1 MKWEEIKMA
10 FDGALLK
17 CVKSELEENLMDSKV
32 DKIHQPS
39 KDELIITFRSRSGNY
54 KLLIS
59 IKANSSRIHL
69 TNKPIENPK
78 VPPMI
83 CMLLRKKLAGAK
95 LINIRQKGL
104 ERVLFFDFDTVN
116 DIFEKQRLVLIVEIM
131 GKYSNVILADKNY
144 NIIDALR
151 RVNEDMSSKRQ
162 VLPGVKYT
170 LPPSQGKLN
179 ILNEQV
185 ANIAQKITE
194 SKLES
199 ISKAV
204 SHVIQGLSSVVCD
217 EIEFLNS
224 ISKSKNP
231 LEETLSTLK
240 RHINSKLHAGYMVTS
255 PSGKMIDFTFIP
267 VKHFEESGYI
277 VKKFDTI
284 SEMLDAFYYEKDSY
298 DRVKSKNQFL
308 FKHLHNLST
317 KLNKKLKILNK
328 ELMQS
333 HDKEKFKVQ
342 ADILNANIYKI
353 EKGLTQIEL
362 ENFYDEEHK
371 KVQIN
376 LDPSLSPIDNVQQ
389 YYKKYKKAKNA
400 EKILAEQIEKTA
412 DELQY
417 INTVL
422 FELENV
428 QNEQEL
434 NEIHTELVNEG
445 YLKNKDKN
453 SKIKNKNTCK
463 FLKFKTDDGY
473 EILVGKNNVQNDQL
487 TLKKAKN
494 CDIWFHVKDCP
505 GSHTVLISNQEQVP
519 DSSLVQA
526 AVIAAFYSKAKNSAQ
541 VPVDFTAIK
550 NVKKPN
556 GAKPGMVIYENYK
569 TLYVTPTCE
578 MIDKLKQE
586 N

>member
-1 MKWEEIKMA
+1 
-10 FDGALLK
+10 
-17 CVKSELEENLMDSKV
+17 
-32 DKIHQPS
+32 
-39 KDELIITFRSRSGNY
+39 
-54 KLLIS
+54 
-59 IKANSSRIHL
+59 
-69 TNKPIENPK
+69 
-78 VPPMI
+78 
-83 CMLLRKKLAGAK
+83 
-95 LINIRQKGL
+95 
-104 ERVLFFDFDTVN
+104 
-116 DIFEKQRLVLIVEIM
+116 
-131 GKYSNVILADKNY
+131 
-144 NIIDALR
+144 
-151 RVNEDMSSKRQ
+151 
-162 VLPGVKYT
+162 
-170 LPPSQGKLN
+170 
-179 ILNEQV
+179 
-185 ANIAQKITE
+185 
-194 SKLES
+194 
-199 ISKAV
+199 
-204 SHVIQGLSSVVCD
+204 
-217 EIEFLNS
+217 
-224 ISKSKNP
+224 
-231 LEETLSTLK
+231 
-240 RHINSKLHAGYMVTS
+240 
-255 PSGKMIDFTFIP
+255 
-267 VKHFEESGYI
+267 
-277 VKKFDTI
+277 
-284 SEMLDAFYYEKDSY
+284 
-298 DRVKSKNQFL
+298 
-308 FKHLHNLST
+308 
-317 KLNKKLKILNK
+317 
-328 ELMQS
+328 MQS

-342 ADILNANIYKI
+342 ADILNANVYKI
-353 EKGLTQIEL
+353 KKGLTQIEL

-371 KVQIN
+371 KVKISLN
-376 LDPSLSPIDNVQQ
+376 PSMSAIDNVQQ

-463 FLKFKTDDGY
+463 FLKFKTDDGH
-473 EILVGKNNVQNDQL
+473 EILVGKNNAQNDQL

-578 MIDKLKQE
+578 MINKLKQE

>member
-1 MKWEEIKMA
+1 MA

-17 CVKSELEENLMDSKV
+17 CVKSEFEENLIDSKV

-59 IKANSSRIHL
+59 IKANSARIHL

-83 CMLLRKKLAGAK
+83 CMLLRKKLAGAR
-95 LINIRQKGL
+95 LVNVRQKGL
-104 ERVLFFDFDTVN
+104 ERILFFDFDTVN

-162 VLPGVKYT
+162 VLPGIKYT

-179 ILNEQV
+179 ILNEQT
-185 ANIAQKITE
+185 ANIAQTITE
-194 SKLES
+194 SNLES
-199 ISKAV
+199 TSKAV
-204 SHVIQGLSSVVCD
+204 SHVMQGLSSIVCD

-267 VKHFEESGYI
+267 VKHFEESSYI

-284 SEMLDAFYYEKDSY
+284 SEMLDAFYHEKDSY

-333 HDKEKFKVQ
+333 YDKEKFKVQ
-342 ADILNANIYKI
+342 ADILNANVYKI

-371 KVQIN
+371 KVKIS
-376 LDPSLSPIDNVQQ
+376 LDPSMSAIDNVQQ

-434 NEIHTELVNEG
+434 NEIHTELINGG